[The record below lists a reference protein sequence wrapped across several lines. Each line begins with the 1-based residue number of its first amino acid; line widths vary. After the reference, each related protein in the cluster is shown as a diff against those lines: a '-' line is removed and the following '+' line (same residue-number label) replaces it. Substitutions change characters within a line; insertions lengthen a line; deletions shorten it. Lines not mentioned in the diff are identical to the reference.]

1 MCARYRLLFLPGDNH
16 CKCVRVKWMPLF
28 VGGGV
33 ALRCSMFPPLC
44 WCSRSVGLL
53 FVLLRCCACQCL
65 KDLIACLRTLLVLLT
80 GTLGVPL
87 TLLGVLTRYL
97 CVPNP
102 ACIDEACLT
111 SCVGRFSEGYIP
123 FLNLALFLSLSIN
136 RSMCIY
142 LSGNVSRELA
152 LLFPHHHPLRA
163 TLLMRCSFGPHLSQ
177 PRTVG
182 NAKLS
187 TRAAQACSRVPEVGV
202 AVVAKLCASPLCL

>member
-1 MCARYRLLFLPGDNH
+1 LFDVSPSLLVFSVCGVVVRASALLCLPVLEGSYRL
-16 CKCVRVKWMPLF
+16 
-28 VGGGV
+28 
-33 ALRCSMFPPLC
+33 S
-44 WCSRSVGLL
+44 SYS
-53 FVLLRCCACQCL
+53 
-65 KDLIACLRTLLVLLT
+65 LLVLLT